1 MSPLQHE
8 EGGLF
13 IMGCISFISP
23 KIKLF
28 LYSLTNTI
36 VDLDG
41 KRIFKSLIIN
51 SVTTCGAK
59 AKLCNPLH
67 LRFMSPSNTK
77 NRIFLLVAAVFL
89 TACGT
94 VKNVSYLQD
103 IQPGMPILLQ
113 EVRQLTLQPG
123 DRLRIT
129 VFSRDRELTEL
140 FNLNDRSST
149 GNVAGERHPYT
160 VRADG
165 TVEIPTLGSLHVQGL
180 TRLEVADLVKYRLL
194 SSKLL
199 LDPTVIVEYDDL
211 SFYALGEVGRT
222 GRFQIPQDQ
231 VTILEAL
238 ALAGDL
244 TINGKR
250 ENVLVLRTEN
260 GVQIPYTVD
269 LTNMESVYG
278 SPAYYLHQNDVLYVE
293 PNRKR
298 AYQSDQNAST
308 LRSLGFWMSIPSYIT
323 SLVLIINQFNK

>member
-1 MSPLQHE
+1 MFPS
-8 EGGLF
+8 
-13 IMGCISFISP
+13 
-23 KIKLF
+23 
-28 LYSLTNTI
+28 
-36 VDLDG
+36 
-41 KRIFKSLIIN
+41 
-51 SVTTCGAK
+51 TT
-59 AKLCNPLH
+59 
-67 LRFMSPSNTK
+67 T
-77 NRIFLLVAAVFL
+77 NRIFLLVVAAVFL

-103 IQPGMPILLQ
+103 IQPGIPVQVQ

-140 FNLNDRSST
+140 FNLNDRSSA
-149 GNVAGERHPYT
+149 GNTVGERHPYT
-160 VRADG
+160 VRTDG

-180 TRLEVADLVKYRLL
+180 TRQEVADLVKYRLL

-199 LDPTVIVEYDDL
+199 LDPTVIVEYYDL

-222 GRFQIPQDQ
+222 GRIQIPQDQ

-250 ENVLVLRTEN
+250 ENLLVLRTEN
-260 GVQIPYTVD
+260 GVQTPYTVD
-269 LTNMESVYG
+269 LTDMKSVYG
-278 SPAYYLHQNDVLYVE
+278 SPVYYLHQNDIIYAE
-293 PNRKR
+293 PNQKK
-298 AYQSDQNAST
+298 ANQSDQNAST